1 MKKIFSK
8 KSRGGKSEE
17 PLELSQDWQELQMQY
32 DHMNMDWGALAAQV
46 DVLKDPES
54 FSR

>member
-1 MKKIFSK
+1 MKRNVSK
-8 KSRGGKSEE
+8 KSRGGKGEK
-17 PLELSQDWQELQMQY
+17 PLELSRDWQDLQMQF

-46 DVLKDPES
+46 DVLKDSDS